1 MELVSGAEKDKF
13 RISGVVYRRFLADW
27 RVVENGDRG
36 TAEFP
41 WLEKK
46 KREQGLASAK
56 HAPRCGL
63 ILDSGRELCASDFC
77 FWIFY
82 TGGGETEG
90 RRENE
95 HKGDE
100 NEAFQ
105 SFTVTLPAGRR
116 TNKSKK

>member
-1 MELVSGAEKDKF
+1 MGIEGPQSF
-13 RISGVVYRRFLADW
+13 RDW
-27 RVVENGDRG
+27 
-36 TAEFP
+36 
-41 WLEKK
+41 K
-46 KREQGLASAK
+46 KRNAKQGLASAK

-63 ILDSGRELCASDFC
+63 TLDSGRELCASDFC

-105 SFTVTLPAGRR
+105 SFKSTLPAGMR